1 MARTLTPETILRD
14 RYKIIELVGRG
25 GMGATYRAED
35 LRLKG
40 RFCALKEALPDPDAS
55 PDELHQSREQFYEEA
70 STLARLD
77 HPNLPKVSDHFS
89 ENDRDYLVMDFVP
102 GQDLKEMLS
111 SALREGHPLQ
121 ERQVLAWADQL
132 CDALNYMHAQ
142 EPPVLHRDIKPSN
155 IKVTP
160 AGNVKL
166 VDFGLV
172 KVLSPDDQRTITV
185 VQGRG
190 TVQYIPLEQYG
201 GETGHT
207 DVRTDIYSLGA
218 TLYHL
223 LTGQPP
229 LDAKQRFLKPR
240 SLPSLR
246 SLNPSISPQTEQAIL
261 RALAMHPDDRPT
273 SVAELRAELLAP
285 GPLSRTVARLFDHE
299 RPVAHFFRAN
309 RGLLALVGALLLF
322 ATLVTAQPS
331 TIPPPSTS
339 TPTATATL
347 VHAATATASPTP
359 TLTPTL
365 TPTPTPT
372 RQSRYD
378 LPSAGVVISLPP
390 RRDSTNSISKG
401 GIPHANPTSSPRSP
415 GKTPSTSLLPGSPS
429 P

>member
-40 RFCALKEALPDPDAS
+40 RFCAVKEALPDPDAA
-55 PDELHQSREQFYEEA
+55 PDELRQSRRQFYEEA

-77 HPNLPKVSDHFS
+77 HPNLPKVSDYFS
-89 ENDRDYLVMDFVP
+89 ENDRDYLVMDYVP
-102 GQDLKEMLS
+102 GQDLKETLS
-111 SALREGHPLQ
+111 TALRQDHPLQ

-132 CDALNYMHAQ
+132 CNALNYMHSQ
-142 EPPVLHRDIKPSN
+142 DPPVLHRDIKPSN

-240 SLPSLR
+240 ALPTLR

-261 RALAMHPDDRPT
+261 RALAMHPDDRPA
-273 SVAELRAELLAP
+273 SIADLQAELLAP
-285 GPLSRTVARLFDHE
+285 GPISRTVSRLFAHE
-299 RPVAHFFRAN
+299 RPISQFVHAN
-309 RGLLALVGALLLF
+309 RGLLALVAALLLF

-331 TIPPPSTS
+331 TIPPPPTP
-339 TPTATATL
+339 TPTATATAT
-347 VHAATATASPTP
+347 VVPTATTTPRPTPTMTPSPTP
-359 TLTPTL
+359 TPRPTL
-365 TPTPTPT
+365 
-372 RQSRYD
+372 
-378 LPSAGVVISLPP
+378 PP
-390 RRDSTNSISKG
+390 KDNIR
-401 GIPHANPTSSPRSP
+401 
-415 GKTPSTSLLPGSPS
+415 
-429 P
+429 